1 MNTTQKNF
9 LKALRA
15 NNPVARIFLH
25 GGYNLDTPNADD
37 VEHLQEL
44 VKEVYKYGVREGAIN
59 GFLYDEDIL
68 NYFKKERGAIIWDF
82 LESASG
88 YGEPAFSYL
97 AHVFDDFKGDN
108 NKHLNNLFSA
118 LLLGDKDFKDD
129 LELLKINLTL
139 FYIEQVI
146 IYFVEGVQEKGL

>member
-1 MNTTQKNF
+1 MTTTQKKF

-15 NNPVARIFLH
+15 NNAAAKIFLH
-25 GGYNLDTPNADD
+25 GDYNLDTSNADD

-44 VKEVYKYGVREGAIN
+44 VKEVYKYGAREGSIN

-68 NYFKKERGAIIWDF
+68 KFFKKERGAIIWDF

-97 AHVFDDFKGDN
+97 ARVFDDFKGDN
-108 NKHLNNLFSA
+108 NKHLNNLFNA

-139 FYIEQVI
+139 FYIEQTI
-146 IYFVEGVQEKGL
+146 TYFVEDVQEKGL

>member
-1 MNTTQKNF
+1 MTTKQQHF

-15 NNPVARIFLH
+15 NNAAAKIFLH
-25 GGYNLDTPNADD
+25 GGYNLDTPSAED

-44 VKEVYKYGVREGAIN
+44 VKEVYKYGARDGSIN
-59 GFLYDEDIL
+59 GFLYDDDIL

-82 LESASG
+82 LENASG
-88 YGEPAFSYL
+88 YGEPAFLYL
-97 AHVFDDFKGDN
+97 ARVFDDFKGDD

-129 LELLKINLTL
+129 LEVLKINLTL
-139 FYIEQVI
+139 FYIEQVL
-146 IYFVEGVQEKGL
+146 IYFVEDVQEKGL